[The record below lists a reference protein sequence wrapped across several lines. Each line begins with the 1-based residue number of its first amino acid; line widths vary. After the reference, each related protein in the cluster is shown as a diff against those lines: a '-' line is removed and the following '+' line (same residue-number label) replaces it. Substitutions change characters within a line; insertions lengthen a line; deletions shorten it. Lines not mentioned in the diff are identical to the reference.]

1 MTRAAHRVPDGG
13 GALPG
18 DQSGLRRGPR
28 HRPRLRRAARTHP
41 PLPRRPGPAPHR
53 GRREGGPAGHRH
65 LPLAP
70 AGEGST
76 RGCSSAGPQAVRWS
90 PESTTATM
98 RGLPREAGW
107 NAAGE
112 DRARAVSR
120 RGRPG
125 HGWFVHRQALLV
137 GEGGRGR
144 RRLAPRPHPPVSG
157 ASNTADTSAANPSS
171 SAEAAISPRPYR
183 PCSTYASPRSTSTVS
198 VSSRGSAIQYS
209 GILASA

>member
-1 MTRAAHRVPDGG
+1 MLRTAFLMAEELFQATNPGFAADLGIGPGFDELLELIRRYLDGRVRPLTVDGAKADPRDIG
-13 GALPG
+13 IYHWRRQGKARREDVRLPG
-18 DQSGLRRGPR
+18 RRRFDGVED
-28 HRPRLRRAARTHP
+28 
-41 PLPRRPGPAPHR
+41 PRRR
-53 GRREGGPAGHRH
+53 
-65 LPLAP
+65 L
-70 AGEGST
+70 
-76 RGCSSAGPQAVRWS
+76 C
-90 PESTTATM
+90 
-98 RGLPREAGW
+98 GLPREAGW

-125 HGWFVHRQALLV
+125 HEWFVHRQALLV
-137 GEGGRGR
+137 GEGGHGR

-171 SAEAAISPRPYR
+171 SAEAAVSPRPYR